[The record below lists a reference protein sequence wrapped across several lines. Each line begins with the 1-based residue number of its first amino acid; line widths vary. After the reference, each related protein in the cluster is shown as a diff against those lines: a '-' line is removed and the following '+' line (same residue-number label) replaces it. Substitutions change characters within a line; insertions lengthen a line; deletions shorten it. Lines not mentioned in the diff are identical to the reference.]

1 MRSETRNL
9 KVLEDYRNKKVPVK
23 FKMGKPIEK
32 TAQYFITQLG
42 VLLKNTSNVPLDVP
56 TWDCNEKFKKDKIWE
71 LVKVS
76 FKIQLL

>member
-1 MRSETRNL
+1 
-9 KVLEDYRNKKVPVK
+9 
-23 FKMGKPIEK
+23 MGKPIEK

-56 TWDCNEKFKKDKIWE
+56 TWDCIEKFKKDKIWE

-76 FKIQLL
+76 FKIHLL